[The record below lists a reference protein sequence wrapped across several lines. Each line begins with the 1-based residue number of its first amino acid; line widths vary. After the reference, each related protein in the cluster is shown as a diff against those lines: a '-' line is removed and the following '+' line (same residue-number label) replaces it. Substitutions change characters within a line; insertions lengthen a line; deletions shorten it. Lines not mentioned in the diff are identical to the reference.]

1 MRYILAIG
9 ALTLVSVFLIGTAT
23 DAVAY
28 NGYLRTFNDLYGTS
42 GTRLDNC
49 GICHDDFS
57 GGGRGNDYYDAWVA
71 AGGTSDAAAA
81 YRAIEAD
88 DSDGDGTYN
97 LAEIEALFHPG
108 YSCDTYPNAQGAPA
122 DLADWVN
129 PDNIGCGTVVGP
141 EIGVSPSAVDFGQLE
156 VGASAS
162 EFVRVTNV
170 GDADL
175 TISGA
180 ALNGSVEFSVDG
192 PALPLVLA
200 PSGSAEWTVLYS
212 PQDEGAD
219 SGTFEIASDDP
230 ANSNLSL
237 DISGSGFIPA
247 PVALDLDIAAFR
259 VTKRVRLERN
269 PAVQIKLVVRNQST
283 VSGETR
289 PATVEGRQ
297 EGQLVYAET
306 LQVTDEVGNG
316 RSTYEFPAFMDAIPG
331 NLEWTAR
338 IDDDDADD
346 DSATATTLVISSSK
360 MTGASLVGADLR
372 DELLPGVDL
381 TGADVRGASFGGC
394 DLSDATGL
402 AQTIS
407 DGTTTYSHTTN
418 FAGTG
423 FDPAAAG
430 WTLVEDSPR
439 PQDSSFGRVK
449 SLFRD

>member
-247 PVALDLDIAAFR
+247 PVALDLDIAAR
-259 VTKRVRLERN
+259 GSQPEYGERRDA
-269 PAVQIKLVVRNQST
+269 P
-283 VSGETR
+283 GH
-289 PATVEGRQ
+289 G
-297 EGQLVYAET
+297 
-306 LQVTDEVGNG
+306 G
-316 RSTYEFPAFMDAIPG
+316 RSTGRPARLRG
-331 NLEWTAR
+331 N
-338 IDDDDADD
+338 
-346 DSATATTLVISSSK
+346 
-360 MTGASLVGADLR
+360 ASGDRRSRERSLDLR
-372 DELLPGVDL
+372 ASGLHGRDSRESRVD
-381 TGADVRGASFGGC
+381 R
-394 DLSDATGL
+394 SD
-402 AQTIS
+402 
-407 DGTTTYSHTTN
+407 
-418 FAGTG
+418 
-423 FDPAAAG
+423 
-430 WTLVEDSPR
+430 R
-439 PQDSSFGRVK
+439 R
-449 SLFRD
+449 R